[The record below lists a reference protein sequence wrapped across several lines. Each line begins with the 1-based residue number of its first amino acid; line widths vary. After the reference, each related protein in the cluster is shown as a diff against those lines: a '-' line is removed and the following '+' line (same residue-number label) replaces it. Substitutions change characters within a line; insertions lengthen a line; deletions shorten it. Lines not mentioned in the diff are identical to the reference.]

1 MQITRI
7 FTGDDGQSHF
17 EELEIPSTDFGPPRG
32 EISALIAGSESFF
45 RTTHTE
51 GDDDVYDYHCA
62 PRRQFVIHLS
72 GSVEIETGDGSKRRF
87 GEGDILLADD
97 TTGQGH
103 ISRGVQTPRRQV
115 FVVVSSDVD
124 LESWRK

>member
-17 EELEIPSTDFGPPRG
+17 EELEIPSTDLGPPRG
-32 EISALIAGSESFF
+32 EISSSIASTSSFF
-45 RTTHTE
+45 RTTHTD

-62 PRRQFVIHLS
+62 PQRQFVIHLS

-87 GEGDILLADD
+87 GVGDILL
-97 TTGQGH
+97 GQGH

-115 FVVVSSDVD
+115 FIVVPPD
-124 LESWRK
+124 LDLDNWRK

>member
-7 FTGDDGQSHF
+7 FTGEDGQSHF
-17 EELEIPSTDFGPPRG
+17 EELEIPSTDLGPPRG
-32 EISALIAGSESFF
+32 EISSSVTSTSSFF

-62 PRRQFVIHLS
+62 PQRQFVIHLS
-72 GSVEIETGDGSKRRF
+72 GSVEIEIGDGTTRRF
-87 GEGDILLADD
+87 GVGDILLADD

-103 ISRGVQTPRRQV
+103 ISRGVETPRRQV
-115 FVVVSSDVD
+115 CIAVPPD
-124 LESWRK
+124 LDPESCRK